1 MCIPAAAGLRWW
13 DKGVVVERLLHQ
25 QKYLLVFI
33 ALVIITAI
41 EVTVSYLPFTDRT
54 PQTIILVI
62 GSLCKASLVMLYYM
76 HLRDDSRWYALLV
89 GFPLAI
95 GVLLSLTFVL

>member
-1 MCIPAAAGLRWW
+1 VLCRR
-13 DKGVVVERLLHQ
+13 DKGVVVEKLLRQ
-25 QKYLLVFI
+25 QKYLLVFV
-33 ALVIITAI
+33 ALVIITAV

-89 GFPLAI
+89 GFPLVI
-95 GVLLSLTFVL
+95 GVLLSVTFVL